1 LLDDASPMCS
11 FLFVWPFTPQ
21 SRPTRARR
29 KLLRSAFLTALIG
42 RIALAQPAPTPE
54 EVQQAQS
61 RWKEGK
67 AFFDA
72 GNFEAARVAFRQA
85 YTIFPHPAFLQ
96 NLGEAELRSS
106 RYVDAARHLA
116 QYLHLSTS
124 GSPAQRD
131 GAKSS
136 LKKAAEKLAAVVI
149 EANVEDAEIRV
160 DDELV
165 GRTPLGALAWY
176 VEPGRHLVVARK
188 VGYLDGSEP
197 VELGAGS
204 TKNVYVRL
212 SRLVETA
219 ASPAPKSDD
228 RSIAKASLA
237 STALVPSGP
246 LPRESSASEART
258 VVLLSG
264 TILTVAASTIGAY
277 YALRIG
283 ADSNK
288 LATEKAQL
296 QGSSATACGS
306 NSMMEPNKTICGS
319 IVTTS
324 SQLQTDKTIR
334 NVSFAVAGA
343 LGIATVATFFLW
355 PSRGRSTAIV
365 PQISERFAGVAVQGA
380 L

>member
-1 LLDDASPMCS
+1 
-11 FLFVWPFTPQ
+11 
-21 SRPTRARR
+21 
-29 KLLRSAFLTALIG
+29 
-42 RIALAQPAPTPE
+42 
-54 EVQQAQS
+54 VQQAQA

-96 NLGEAELRSS
+96 NLGEAELRSA
-106 RYVDAARHLA
+106 RYVEAARHLA

-136 LKKAAEKLAAVVI
+136 LKKAAEKLAAVVV
-149 EANVEDAEIRV
+149 ETNVDDAEVRV

-165 GRTPLGALAWY
+165 GRAPLGSLPWY
-176 VEPGRHLVVARK
+176 VEPGRHVVVARK
-188 VGYLDGSEP
+188 LGYLDGTESLD
-197 VELGAGS
+197 VGAGLS
-204 TKNVYVRL
+204 KNVYVRL
-212 SRLVETA
+212 SRLVEA
-219 ASPAPKSDD
+219 ATPPSPKAEEKTGT
-228 RSIAKASLA
+228 KASLA
-237 STALVPSGP
+237 SAPLSPAGP

-258 VVLLSG
+258 VILLSG
-264 TILTVAASTIGAY
+264 TILTVTAATIGAY
-277 YALRIG
+277 YAVRIG

-288 LATEKAQL
+288 LSTEKAQL
-296 QGSSATACGS
+296 QGSPATACGA
-306 NSMMEPNKTICGS
+306 NGLAEPNKTICGS

-334 NVSFAVAGA
+334 NVSFVVAGG
-343 LGIATVATFFLW
+343 LGVATVATFFLW
-355 PSRGRSTAIV
+355 PSRPRSTAIV
-365 PQISERFAGVAVQGA
+365 PHLSPHYAGVSVEGE